1 MAPNDVKLK
10 HKVQLKT
17 KVAQQEEE
25 PITAVEEPQSTETKG
40 KSLTWLWILLALIVV
55 AGLVWWFTSSK
66 DETAQEPA
74 AQEQVEEV
82 AEEVTTEEAVPAEEA
97 TEATEA
103 TEGPGNGDDQT
114 QPSVPEVKPETE
126 TPADANAPAANNP
139 ATSQSTSKA
148 VTVSGDVEAE
158 AMKVIR
164 GDYGIGQERK
174 DKLGESY
181 QSIQNRVNELKRQ
194 GVF

>member
-10 HKVQLKT
+10 HKVQLRK
-17 KVAQQEEE
+17 KEVQQEESTNDM
-25 PITAVEEPQSTETKG
+25 PINVVEKPQSADVKG
-40 KSLTWLWILLALIVV
+40 KSLTWLWILLAIVII

-66 DETAQEPA
+66 DETAQEA
-74 AQEQVEEV
+74 APQEQVEEV
-82 AEEVTTEEAVPAEEA
+82 VEEVTTEGAVPAEEA
-97 TEATEA
+97 NEATEA
-103 TEGPGNGDDQT
+103 TDEAGSSDDQT
-114 QPSVPEVKPETE
+114 QPTAPEVKPEAE
-126 TPADANAPAANNP
+126 TPAVNNP